1 VVSWAHQRTR
11 ELADQLLDDAY
22 NVRQRGADLAG
33 TVGRAVADAAAATRD
48 AAWVVGDALTRPFG
62 RRGHGGSPIGPVA
75 PLAVLRAADER
86 EVAWDD

>member
-33 TVGRAVADAAAATRD
+33 AVGRAVANAAAATRD
-48 AAWVVGDALTRPFG
+48 AAWVVGDTLTRPVG
-62 RRGHGGSPIGPVA
+62 RRDHGGSPLGPVA
-75 PLAVLRAADER
+75 PLAVLRATGER